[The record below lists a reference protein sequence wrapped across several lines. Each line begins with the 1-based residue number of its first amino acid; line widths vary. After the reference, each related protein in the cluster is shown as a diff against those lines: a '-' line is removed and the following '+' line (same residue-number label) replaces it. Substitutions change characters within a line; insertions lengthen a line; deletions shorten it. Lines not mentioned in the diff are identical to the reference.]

1 MEHFSVHQ
9 SDFPGDP
16 RPAPVPRWRLLG
28 NGLIA
33 GLVVGLLLLIDIY
46 PYRPATALGWVL
58 FFGFAVPAVVIF
70 QVVEEYLLT
79 TSISTRL
86 GEAGRWFVGMGFVVV
101 MLACALALLE
111 YAQPALTKW

>member
-9 SDFPGDP
+9 SDFPDGI
-16 RPAPVPRWRLLG
+16 RPVPLSRWRLLG
-28 NGLIA
+28 NALIA

-46 PYRPATALGWVL
+46 PYRPATTLGWVL
-58 FFGFAVPAVVIF
+58 FFGIAVPAVVIF
-70 QVVEEYLLT
+70 QIVEEHLLT

-86 GEAGRWFVGMGFVVV
+86 GEAGRWIVGVGFVVV
-101 MLACALALLE
+101 MLAFALALLE